1 MPAWCRSSTERRR
14 WLRAGLC
21 LPAWHGLAN
30 SLALGLSWSLSGGPA
45 QAQAPVPAPPATLE
59 LNQASRAQLESLQG
73 LGPQLVERLLAER
86 ARHGP
91 YRDWA
96 QLRRRLKGQGL
107 GPRLLQRLSDQ
118 GLRIQGQPWSVSGL
132 TQTG

>member
-14 WLRAGLC
+14 LLRAGLC
-21 LPAWHGLAN
+21 LPACPSLLWGLA
-30 SLALGLSWSLSGGPA
+30 SALATGTVRA
-45 QAQAPVPAPPATLE
+45 QAAPAAPATLE

-86 ARHGP
+86 ERRGP
-91 YRDWA
+91 FHDWA
-96 QLRRRLKGQGL
+96 DLRRRLKGQGL
-107 GPRLLQRLSDQ
+107 GPRLLQRLSEQ
-118 GLRIQGQPWSVSGL
+118 GLRIRGQPWSVSAL

>member
-1 MPAWCRSSTERRR
+1 MPAWCKSSTERRQLLR
-14 WLRAGLC
+14 TGLQLAAWL
-21 LPAWHGLAN
+21 GLACG
-30 SLALGLSWSLSGGPA
+30 LGHGPA
-45 QAQAPVPAPPATLE
+45 LAQAANAPPSSPGPSTLE

-86 ARHGP
+86 ERHGP

-96 QLRRRLKGQGL
+96 ELRRRLKGQGL
-107 GPRLLQRLSDQ
+107 GPRLLQRLSEQ